1 MEILPGLHERKCP
14 QVINDVDSP
23 TYHDGWLVVDDQQVD
38 PFAIVSRTDNESQFS
53 GKTFILFFISYGGE
67 TLIFI
72 FHEQVTRYT
81 HDQRTSEN
89 SVEFWQLMQ
98 EL

>member
-1 MEILPGLHERKCP
+1 MEILPGLHARKCP

-53 GKTFILFFISYGGE
+53 GKKFILFFISYGGE
-67 TLIFI
+67 RLSYFSLVKSLLVKRL
-72 FHEQVTRYT
+72 FYF
-81 HDQRTSEN
+81 S
-89 SVEFWQLMQ
+89 
-98 EL
+98 